1 MSSNIIK
8 NILITSVLFIA
19 IDFVY
24 LKSLKSMT
32 EKMIYSIQGSKMIF
46 DYGGAIFAYICIIS
60 IFNYFIVLKNGTIFD
75 AFLLGLLTYGIFE
88 GTNRAIFSKWTI
100 KFMAIDTLW
109 GGILFA
115 TVLYLFRIIIQNFP

>member
-8 NILITSVLFIA
+8 KILITSVLFIA

-24 LKSLKSMT
+24 LKSLKPLT
-32 EKMIYSIQGSKMIF
+32 EKMIYNIQGSKMKF
-46 DYGGAIFAYICIIS
+46 DYGGAIFAYICIIAF
-60 IFNYFIVLKNGTIFD
+60 INYFIIHKNGSIMD

-88 GTNRAIFSKWTI
+88 GTNRAIFSKWTVQ
-100 KFMAIDTLW
+100 FMAIDTLW

-115 TVLYLFRIIIQNFP
+115 TVLYIFKIIIKYI

>member
-8 NILITSVLFIA
+8 KILITSVLFIA

-24 LKSLKSMT
+24 LKSLKPIT
-32 EKMIYSIQGSKMIF
+32 EKMIYNIQGSKMKF
-46 DYGGAIFAYICIIS
+46 DYGGAIFAYFCIIAL
-60 IFNYFIVLKNGTIFD
+60 FNYFIIHKNGSIMD

-88 GTNRAIFSKWTI
+88 GTNRAIFSKWTVQ
-100 KFMAIDTLW
+100 FMAIDTLW

-115 TVLYLFRIIIQNFP
+115 TVLYIFKTIIKYI